1 MAEGQRQYTE
11 DDKAT
16 ALAMLA
22 AHDGNLAATQLAT
35 GIPDATIAYWRDG
48 GGITSGVTNKLAGKK
63 VELAD
68 AFERIAERAI
78 AAMTD
83 TKMLDAPLN
92 QLGTVAGIAVDKMR
106 LLREQATPDAVA
118 LAGKSTA
125 EVETI
130 AAAAIARLRGDAAG
144 E

>member
-11 DDKAT
+11 DDKAA

-22 AHDGNLAATQLAT
+22 AHDGNYTSTALAL
-35 GIPDATIAYWRDG
+35 GIPVSTLHQWAAY
-48 GGITSGVTNKLAGKK
+48 GIGINEAVSAKTDGKK
-63 VELAD
+63 LELAD

-83 TKMLDAPLN
+83 TKMADAPLN

-106 LLREQATPDAVA
+106 LLREQASPDARELGRLDEIRA
-118 LAGKSTA
+118 NIAKLQGAKA
-125 EVETI
+125 EE
-130 AAAAIARLRGDAAG
+130 
-144 E
+144 